1 MHGRRAPARLFF
13 CVRGTDM
20 MPAARIHA
28 DAGDTMSRYSF
39 MDDYSEGAHPRVLEL
54 LAATNLE
61 QQPGYGADAL
71 SARAIA
77 LIREAIDN
85 PRAAVHFA
93 AGGTQANTIALA
105 SMLRSFESVIAADSA
120 HIHVHETGAVEATGH
135 KINLVP
141 SREGKLDAAQ
151 VRATVAAHGDEHMVV
166 PRVVF
171 IAQAT
176 ESGTLY
182 SKAELVA
189 LADTCRELGLYLYMD
204 GARLGPAIASRYC
217 DITLPELSALVD
229 MFYLGGTKNGA
240 LLGEALVINN
250 PALQER
256 FRYHLKQRGALLAKG
271 RVLGAQF
278 AALLEGGLY
287 FELARHANE
296 QAARLADGLR
306 RHSVRFLG
314 EPVANQVFPILDDAR
329 IARLRQTY
337 DFHTWARVDAS
348 HAAIRLVTSWATPA
362 EAVDRFLADFRA
374 LG

>member
-1 MHGRRAPARLFF
+1 
-13 CVRGTDM
+13 M
-20 MPAARIHA
+20 MAAGEF
-28 DAGDTMSRYSF
+28 DAGAGDGMSRYSF

-54 LAATNLE
+54 LAATNLD

-71 SARAIA
+71 STRAIA
-77 LIREAIDN
+77 LIREAIGN
-85 PRAAVHFA
+85 PKAAVHFA
-93 AGGTQANTIALA
+93 TGGTQANTIALA
-105 SMLRSFESVIAADSA
+105 SMLRPFESVIAADTA
-120 HIHVHETGAVEATGH
+120 HIHVHETGAIEATGH
-135 KINLVP
+135 KINLVS
-141 SREGKLDAAQ
+141 SRDGKLDPGQ

-182 SKAELVA
+182 AKAELVA

-204 GARLGPAIASRYC
+204 GARLGPALASRHC

-250 PALQER
+250 DALKDR

-287 FELARHANE
+287 FELARHANTM
-296 QAARLADGLR
+296 AMRLADGLR
-306 RHSVRFLG
+306 GQSVRFLS
-314 EPVANQVFPILDDAR
+314 EPVANQVFPIFDDAR
-329 IARLRQTY
+329 IVRLRQSY
-337 DFHTWARVDAS
+337 DFHTWARIDAS
-348 HAAIRLVTSWATPA
+348 HAAIRLVTSWATPPD
-362 EAVDRFLADFRA
+362 AVDRFLADFRA
-374 LG
+374 LS

>member
-1 MHGRRAPARLFF
+1 
-13 CVRGTDM
+13 
-20 MPAARIHA
+20 
-28 DAGDTMSRYSF
+28 MSRYSF
-39 MDDYSEGAHPRVLEL
+39 MDDYSEGAHPSVLEL

-77 LIREAIDN
+77 LIRQATDN
-85 PRAAVHFA
+85 PQAAVHFA
-93 AGGTQANTIALA
+93 SGGTQANTIALA
-105 SMLRSFESVIAADSA
+105 SMLRPFESVIAADTA
-120 HIHVHETGAVEATGH
+120 HIHVHETGAIEATGH
-135 KINLVP
+135 KVNLVP
-141 SREGKLDAAQ
+141 SRDGKVDPGQ

-166 PRVVF
+166 PRAVF

-182 SKAELVA
+182 SRQELVA
-189 LADTCRELGLYLYMD
+189 LSQACRELGLFLYMD
-204 GARLGPAIASRYC
+204 GARLGPALASRFS

-240 LLGEALVINN
+240 LLGEALIINN
-250 PALQER
+250 DALKDR

-278 AALLEGGLY
+278 AALLQDGLY
-287 FELARHANE
+287 FELARHANDM
-296 QAARLADGLR
+296 AARLADGLR
-306 RHSVRFLG
+306 QQSVRFLS
-314 EPVANQVFPILDDAR
+314 EPVANQVFPILHDDR
-329 IARLRQTY
+329 IAGLRRSY

-348 HAAIRLVTSWATPA
+348 HAAIRLVTSWATPPD
-362 EAVDRFLADFRA
+362 AVDRFIADFHS